1 MRNTECISRSQL
13 LLQYLMAMEAMAGD
27 DNGAAGRLP
36 EALEEDVTEQ

>member
-27 DNGAAGRLP
+27 DNGAGRLP